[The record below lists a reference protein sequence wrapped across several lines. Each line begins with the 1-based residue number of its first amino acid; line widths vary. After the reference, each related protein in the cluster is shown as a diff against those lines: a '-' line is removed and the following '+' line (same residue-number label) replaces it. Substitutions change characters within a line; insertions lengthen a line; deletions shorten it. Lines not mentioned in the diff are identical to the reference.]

1 MNKKGNTF
9 KRILEGMERL
19 ITDYKKEINV
29 EIKKIKT
36 KKEEKAW
43 SGAEG
48 ILQTL

>member
-29 EIKKIKT
+29 EIKK
-36 KKEEKAW
+36 KKKQKRGKSLEW
-43 SGAEG
+43 R
-48 ILQTL
+48 